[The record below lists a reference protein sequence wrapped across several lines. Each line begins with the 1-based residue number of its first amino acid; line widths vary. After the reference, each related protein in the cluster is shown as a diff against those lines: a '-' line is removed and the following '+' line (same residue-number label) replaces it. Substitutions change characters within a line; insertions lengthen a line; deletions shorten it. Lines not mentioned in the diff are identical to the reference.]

1 MTPKAEQIK
10 NRYIL
15 GYVTDE
21 QLSRYKDLGVL
32 TQAEY
37 DEIYALK
44 HPTES

>member
-1 MTPKAEQIK
+1 MTPKAEKIK
-10 NRYIL
+10 ERYLI

-21 QLSRYKDLGVL
+21 QLLRYFQLGVL

>member
-10 NRYIL
+10 NRYVL

-21 QLSRYKDLGVL
+21 QLLRYKDLGVL

-44 HPTES
+44 HVEVS

>member
-1 MTPKAEQIK
+1 MTPKAEKIK
-10 NRYIL
+10 ERYLI

-21 QLSRYKDLGVL
+21 QLLRYKELGVL

-44 HPTES
+44 HGEV